1 MIKFQDELALKDKQ
15 LTELQTSSKKKQLTL
30 ETQMKVDLKKFN
42 SKISKLNS
50 RLNKADSIVKQ

>member
-1 MIKFQDELALKDKQ
+1 MIKFQDELAIKDKQ